1 MMNGRERIIR
11 ALNRKQPDRVPVF
24 ENYINEPVVIRLAQI
39 LLPGSVEFQT
49 SQDRAGEERR
59 EIMDLYCSL
68 VKELDLDATST
79 LFSTG
84 LKQIGEGRG
93 KDKFGTI
100 WSLSEHGEPLPAQGP
115 IHGLD
120 DLEGFDMVSKLD
132 PKDFEV
138 VKHVIDRVGKE
149 KAHFVT
155 VQDPFKIAWNL
166 RGSMEDLMMDYILN
180 PELVHRLARVATDYD
195 KAAIDMA
202 AGVGAD
208 VIFFPGDVAGEKT
221 LLMSPT
227 HFREYIKP
235 YHREIVEHA
244 HRRGLKIVKHSDGNM
259 WPILDDIVEVGFDG
273 FHPVQPQ
280 CMDIAD
286 VKRHLAG
293 KACIL
298 GNIDCREL
306 LPFGTEEEVDRT
318 VKETIAKAAPG
329 GGYII
334 SSSNT
339 IHPACKAENYIAMVR
354 AAHKYGKYN

>member
-1 MMNGRERIIR
+1 MMNSRERMMR
-11 ALNRKQPDRVPVF
+11 ALNKGQPDRVPIF
-24 ENYINEPVVIRLAQI
+24 ENYINEPIVVRLAEI
-39 LLPGSVEFQT
+39 LLPGSVRLRA
-49 SQDRAGEERR
+49 SQDRAGEERL
-59 EIMDLYCSL
+59 EVMDLYCLL
-68 VKELDLDATST
+68 VKELNLDATST

-84 LKQIGEGRG
+84 LKPIGEGRG
-93 KDKFGTI
+93 RDKFGTV
-100 WSLSEHGEPLPAQGP
+100 WSLSEHGEPLPAKGP
-115 IHGLD
+115 IRGID
-120 DLEGFDMVSKLD
+120 DLEGFDMASKLE
-132 PKDFEV
+132 PKDFEG
-138 VKHVIDRVGKE
+138 VKYVIDKAGKDR
-149 KAHFVT
+149 AHFVT
-155 VQDPFKIAWNL
+155 VPDPFKIAWNL
-166 RGSMEDLMMDYILN
+166 RGSMENLMVDYILN

-202 AGVGAD
+202 KEAGAD

-221 LLMSPT
+221 LLMSPR

-244 HRRGLKIVKHSDGNM
+244 HQKGLKIVKHSDGNM
-259 WPILDDIVEVGFDG
+259 WPILDDILEVGFDG

-280 CMDIAD
+280 CMDIAE

-293 KACIL
+293 KACVI

-306 LPFGTEEEVDRT
+306 LPFGTEEEVERA
-318 VKETIAKAAPG
+318 VIETIEKAAPG

-354 AAHKYGKYN
+354 TAHKYGRYS